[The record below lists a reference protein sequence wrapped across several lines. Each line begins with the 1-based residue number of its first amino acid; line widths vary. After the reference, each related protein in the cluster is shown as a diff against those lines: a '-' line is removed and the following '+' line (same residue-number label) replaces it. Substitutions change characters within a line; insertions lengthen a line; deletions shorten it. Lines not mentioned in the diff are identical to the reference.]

1 MPGDANLDPSHLHG
15 SHMFA
20 RLRRLFAGSAGASV
34 HEAAIVKAPDVAM
47 HWAADTRQPIPAWE
61 RIAECEDPQWSEAVR
76 DAYWT
81 RAAEHW
87 LTALAESLGPG
98 YGLQASDRF
107 LLLSGLPPEQ
117 SRAFLS
123 FCESARRR
131 IVRNLGELAL
141 PPGGGKH
148 VCLMYAD
155 QDAYYDYIAHYYPEG
170 GEYAMSGGMFIRAG
184 YGHFALFEGDI
195 DTMRATI
202 AHEMTH
208 ALLSHLPI
216 PMWLNEGMAV
226 NTEHSL
232 FPQLGDPRAQ
242 LYSPAEIARKH
253 AAFWNPQRI
262 QEFWS
267 GASFLRT
274 DDGNM
279 LSYDLAKK
287 MVGLAA
293 KDHAAFVAFV
303 QRAQAEDGGD
313 SASELLGY
321 PLEDLAAVVLG
332 DGDWMLRPQTW
343 SDSPEGAESGSA
355 ATQATA
361 GPATVA

>member
-1 MPGDANLDPSHLHG
+1 ML
-15 SHMFA
+15 A
-20 RLRRLFAGSAGASV
+20 RLRRLFGGPAAAASPAPIGV
-34 HEAAIVKAPDVAM
+34 AAPEVAM
-47 HWAADTRQPIPAWE
+47 HWQADTRQPIPDWE
-61 RIAECEDPQWSEAVR
+61 RLAQAEDGSWSEPLR

-87 LTALAESLGPG
+87 LTALAQSLGPD

-107 LLLSGLPPEQ
+107 LLLSALPPE
-117 SRAFLS
+117 RAKAFLS

-148 VCLMYAD
+148 VCLIYAD
-155 QDAYYDYIAHYYPEG
+155 EDAYYDYIAHYYPDG

-195 DTMRATI
+195 DAMRATI

-216 PMWLNEGMAV
+216 PLWLNEGMAV

-232 FPQLGDPRAQ
+232 FPQLADPRTQ
-242 LYSPAEIARKH
+242 LYSPAEIAGKH

-274 DDGNM
+274 DDGNL

-293 KDHAAFVAFV
+293 RDHDAFVAFV
-303 QRAQAEDGGD
+303 QLAQAGDGGD
-313 SASELLGY
+313 AASELLGY

-332 DGDWMLRPQTW
+332 GGDWMPRPDTW
-343 SDSPEGAESGSA
+343 RDIPD
-355 ATQATA
+355 TA
-361 GPATVA
+361 GADVAAAQNAGAKTAPA

>member
-1 MPGDANLDPSHLHG
+1 ML
-15 SHMFA
+15 A
-20 RLRRLFAGSAGASV
+20 RLRRFFGTSASTAPLQVATAPAPEVVMHWQAGA
-34 HEAAIVKAPDVAM
+34 
-47 HWAADTRQPIPAWE
+47 RQPIPDWE
-61 RIAECEDPQWSEAVR
+61 RIATSEDESWPEPVR

-87 LTALAESLGPG
+87 LQALGDGLGPD
-98 YGLQASDRF
+98 YAIQASERF
-107 LLLSGLPPEQ
+107 LLLSALEPGQ
-117 SRAFLS
+117 GTAFLS

-148 VCLMYAD
+148 VCVIYAD
-155 QDAYYDYIAHYYPEG
+155 QDDYYDYIAHYYPEG

-184 YGHFALFEGDI
+184 YGHFALFESDI

-202 AHEMTH
+202 AHELTH
-208 ALLSHLPI
+208 ALLSHWPI
-216 PMWLNEGMAV
+216 PLWLNEGMAV

-232 FPQLGDPRAQ
+232 FPALADPRTQ
-242 LYSPAEIARKH
+242 LHSPAEIAKKH

-274 DDGNM
+274 DDGNL

-293 KDHAAFVAFV
+293 RDHAGFVAFV
-303 QRAQAEDGGD
+303 QQAQAEDGGQAA
-313 SASELLGY
+313 SAALGY
-321 PLEDLAAVVLG
+321 PLEDLVAAVLG
-332 DGDWMLRPQTW
+332 EDDWSLRPDTW
-343 SDSPEGAESGSA
+343 RDLPD
-355 ATQATA
+355 TA
-361 GPATVA
+361 GGDRRG